1 MPDVTNPFFAR
12 VLRGAQRAA
21 QEAGYT
27 VALVDTGNDRR
38 WEEQSFEALR
48 AGPVDGYLL
57 FEVMPPE
64 GLAADEQVVL
74 IESRAPRRSSVRFDS
89 EGGAA
94 AAFEHL
100 LKLGHRRIGHL
111 AADFDAPTFHL
122 REDARRRVLS
132 GAGLDP
138 DALPRAVTQI
148 TIDDA
153 RDAAGPLL
161 DEQPTAV
168 FCDDD
173 IVAAGLY
180 LAARERGLRI
190 PRDLSVIGFDDM
202 DFARVLDPALT
213 TVALDA
219 ELLGAT
225 AFGLLEE
232 RMGGGRPRRPIVL
245 PAELV
250 RTRLDRAAAMTDAA
264 RAAFEAHAE
273 GYDAERRRLLPCFD
287 AFYAAAVEAVGLSG
301 RPPGRVLDLGAGT
314 GLLAGFVAR
323 GLPGGASSTLLDG
336 AGAMLAQARERL
348 GERASYVVG
357 DLVDPLPE
365 GPWDAIVSALAI
377 HHLDDPAKRDLFA
390 RVRAAL
396 APGGLFVNAEQV
408 AGESAWLDVVYV
420 RTPRGRGP
428 RPGRHGGRVGG
439 GRRAHGPRPVR
450 DGRGPARVAALGG
463 VRGRGL
469 PVARRALRGAGGAGL
484 TARASGGLNSIT
496 EEGLS
501 RSRPRRART
510 VPGSRRFPTVIRVGS
525 ADRRSDPRAGGRRR
539 AAPRTA
545 RPGAA
550 S

>member
-1 MPDVTNPFFAR
+1 MSPIASTANTRVTSVDVARRAGVSQSTVSLVFSGKGRGRVSAATQETVRRCARELGYRPNVAAQALRLGTSRAVALLVPDVTNPFFAR

-64 GLAADEQVVL
+64 GMAPDEHVVL

-94 AAFEHL
+94 AAFAHL
-100 LKLGHRRIGHL
+100 LELGHRRIGHL
-111 AADFDAPTFHL
+111 AADFEAPTFHL
-122 REDARRRVLS
+122 REAARRRVLS
-132 GAGLDP
+132 EAGLDP
-138 DALPRAVTQI
+138 DALPRAVTEI

-225 AFGLLEE
+225 AFELLSSAWPAGA
-232 RMGGGRPRRPIVL
+232 RGGRSCSPPSSWC
-245 PAELV
+245 
-250 RTRLDRAAAMTDAA
+250 AA
-264 RAAFEAHAE
+264 RPA
-273 GYDAERRRLLPCFD
+273 
-287 AFYAAAVEAVGLSG
+287 
-301 RPPGRVLDLGAGT
+301 PPR
-314 GLLAGFVAR
+314 
-323 GLPGGASSTLLDG
+323 
-336 AGAMLAQARERL
+336 
-348 GERASYVVG
+348 
-357 DLVDPLPE
+357 
-365 GPWDAIVSALAI
+365 
-377 HHLDDPAKRDLFA
+377 
-390 RVRAAL
+390 
-396 APGGLFVNAEQV
+396 
-408 AGESAWLDVVYV
+408 
-420 RTPRGRGP
+420 
-428 RPGRHGGRVGG
+428 
-439 GRRAHGPRPVR
+439 
-450 DGRGPARVAALGG
+450 
-463 VRGRGL
+463 
-469 PVARRALRGAGGAGL
+469 
-484 TARASGGLNSIT
+484 
-496 EEGLS
+496 
-501 RSRPRRART
+501 
-510 VPGSRRFPTVIRVGS
+510 
-525 ADRRSDPRAGGRRR
+525 
-539 AAPRTA
+539 
-545 RPGAA
+545 
-550 S
+550 

>member
-1 MPDVTNPFFAR
+1 MSAIASAANTRVTSVDVAHRAGVSQSTVSLVFSGKGRGRVSAATQEKVRRVARELGYRPNVAAQALRLGSSRAVALLVPDVTNPFFAR

-100 LKLGHRRIGHL
+100 LELGHRRIGHL

-132 GAGLDP
+132 AAGLDP

-190 PRDLSVIGFDDM
+190 PRDLSVVGFDDM

-232 RMGGGRPRRPIVL
+232 RMSGGRPRRPIVL

-250 RTRLDRAAAMTDAA
+250 
-264 RAAFEAHAE
+264 
-273 GYDAERRRLLPCFD
+273 
-287 AFYAAAVEAVGLSG
+287 
-301 RPPGRVLDLGAGT
+301 
-314 GLLAGFVAR
+314 
-323 GLPGGASSTLLDG
+323 
-336 AGAMLAQARERL
+336 
-348 GERASYVVG
+348 
-357 DLVDPLPE
+357 
-365 GPWDAIVSALAI
+365 
-377 HHLDDPAKRDLFA
+377 
-390 RVRAAL
+390 
-396 APGGLFVNAEQV
+396 
-408 AGESAWLDVVYV
+408 
-420 RTPRGRGP
+420 
-428 RPGRHGGRVGG
+428 
-439 GRRAHGPRPVR
+439 
-450 DGRGPARVAALGG
+450 
-463 VRGRGL
+463 VRGSTG
-469 PVARRALRGAGGAGL
+469 P
-484 TARASGGLNSIT
+484 
-496 EEGLS
+496 
-501 RSRPRRART
+501 PR
-510 VPGSRRFPTVIRVGS
+510 
-525 ADRRSDPRAGGRRR
+525 
-539 AAPRTA
+539 
-545 RPGAA
+545 
-550 S
+550 

>member
-21 QEAGYT
+21 QQAGYT

-74 IESRAPRRSSVRFDS
+74 IESRARGRSSVRFDS

-100 LKLGHRRIGHL
+100 LELGHRRIGHL

-132 GAGLDP
+132 AAGLDP
-138 DALPRAVTQI
+138 AALPRAVTQI

-190 PRDLSVIGFDDM
+190 P
-202 DFARVLDPALT
+202 ARP
-213 TVALDA
+213 
-219 ELLGAT
+219 LGRRLRRH
-225 AFGLLEE
+225 GL
-232 RMGGGRPRRPIVL
+232 RARARAGADHRGPRRRAAGGHGLRIAGGAHGRGRPRRPVVL

-250 RTRLDRAAAMTDAA
+250 
-264 RAAFEAHAE
+264 
-273 GYDAERRRLLPCFD
+273 
-287 AFYAAAVEAVGLSG
+287 
-301 RPPGRVLDLGAGT
+301 
-314 GLLAGFVAR
+314 
-323 GLPGGASSTLLDG
+323 
-336 AGAMLAQARERL
+336 
-348 GERASYVVG
+348 
-357 DLVDPLPE
+357 
-365 GPWDAIVSALAI
+365 
-377 HHLDDPAKRDLFA
+377 
-390 RVRAAL
+390 
-396 APGGLFVNAEQV
+396 
-408 AGESAWLDVVYV
+408 
-420 RTPRGRGP
+420 
-428 RPGRHGGRVGG
+428 
-439 GRRAHGPRPVR
+439 
-450 DGRGPARVAALGG
+450 
-463 VRGRGL
+463 VRGSTG
-469 PVARRALRGAGGAGL
+469 P
-484 TARASGGLNSIT
+484 
-496 EEGLS
+496 
-501 RSRPRRART
+501 PR
-510 VPGSRRFPTVIRVGS
+510 
-525 ADRRSDPRAGGRRR
+525 
-539 AAPRTA
+539 
-545 RPGAA
+545 
-550 S
+550 